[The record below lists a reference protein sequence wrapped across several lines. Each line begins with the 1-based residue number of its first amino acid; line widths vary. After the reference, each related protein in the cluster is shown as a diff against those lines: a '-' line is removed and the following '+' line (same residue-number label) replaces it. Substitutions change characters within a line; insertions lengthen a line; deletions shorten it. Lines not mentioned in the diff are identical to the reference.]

1 MLTGKQKRF
10 LRALGHG
17 LKPLIQIGKKELDE
31 GVIAETELAF
41 GPS

>member
-17 LKPLIQIGKKELDE
+17 LKPLIQIGKKSWMR
-31 GVIAETELAF
+31 G
-41 GPS
+41 